1 MIPRCALNIFQCADI
16 FNQKQST
23 GKRSDHIVEIT
34 RLEPK
39 EKTGLVVVITGYGK
53 GKTTTA
59 LGIAVRACGHNI
71 RTCIIQFMKGDIYAG
86 EWDGIKKMDCP
97 VELISTGKGFCGI
110 QGNPYP
116 YEEHKENAQDAVQIT
131 HQKIESGRWD
141 ILILDEINNAL
152 HLKLVNLD
160 EVLEIIRTKPREM
173 HLVLTGRDAHPA
185 VVELADTVS
194 EVREV
199 KHAYQKEIEPQP
211 GIDY

>member
-1 MIPRCALNIFQCADI
+1 
-16 FNQKQST
+16 
-23 GKRSDHIVEIT
+23 
-34 RLEPK
+34 
-39 EKTGLVVVITGYGK
+39 
-53 GKTTTA
+53 
-59 LGIAVRACGHNI
+59 
-71 RTCIIQFMKGDIYAG
+71 
-86 EWDGIKKMDCP
+86 
-97 VELISTGKGFCGI
+97 LISTGKGFCGI

-152 HLKLVNLD
+152 HLKLVDLD
-160 EVLEIIRTKPREM
+160 QVLEIIRTKPREM
-173 HLVLTGRDAHPA
+173 HLVLTGRDAHPE

>member
-1 MIPRCALNIFQCADI
+1 MA
-16 FNQKQST
+16 
-23 GKRSDHIVEIT
+23 EIT

-39 EKTGLVVVITGYGK
+39 VKTGLVVVITGHGK

-71 RTCIIQFMKGDIYAG
+71 STCIIQFMKGDIYAG

-116 YEEHKENAQDAVQIT
+116 YEEHRENAQDAVQLT
-131 HQKIESGRWD
+131 HQKVESGRWD

-152 HLKLVNLD
+152 HLKLVDLD
-160 EVLEIIRTKPREM
+160 QVLEIIRKKPREM
-173 HLVLTGRDAHPA
+173 HIVLTGRDAHPE

-194 EVREV
+194 EVCEV